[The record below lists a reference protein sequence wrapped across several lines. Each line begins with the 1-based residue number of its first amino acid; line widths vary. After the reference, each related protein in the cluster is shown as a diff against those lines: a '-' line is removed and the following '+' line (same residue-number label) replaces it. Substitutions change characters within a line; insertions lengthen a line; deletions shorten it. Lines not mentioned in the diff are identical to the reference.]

1 MGTSDTNSVLK
12 TSRKAMYI
20 SLRPQA
26 VTCMAVANPNT
37 QRPYNLISTYKLKT
51 CPTFSPSPTHL
62 FVCITRRKRPQNPR
76 NTHP

>member
-1 MGTSDTNSVLK
+1 MATMGTSDTNSVLK

-37 QRPYNLISTYKLKT
+37 QRPYNLISTYKLET
-51 CPTFSPSPTHL
+51 CPPFSPLTDTSLCTHHAL
-62 FVCITRRKRPQNPR
+62 
-76 NTHP
+76 